1 MGFRQLAEPQG
12 FDVVIEPVDI
22 QIQRNQPY
30 DVYMLEHD
38 YVGSF
43 VIGFSLADPWLKD
56 FENSCTPT
64 VLYDNYITGNPSTAY
79 VGIDNDEGMELAVS
93 HLVRQGHRK
102 IAYLSNSLG
111 SQIIQIRYSAF
122 FRSMRKHGLKVS
134 YDNAGCSCFL
144 SECMEKHL
152 PNFLKS
158 EMTAIICSQDTIASA
173 ALVQCQQLGY
183 RVPEDVSIVGFDD
196 LPIAAYTSPP
206 LTTIR
211 QDRTEL
217 GKSGFFALS
226 SLLNHV
232 SISTFLL
239 HAQLIE
245 RKSTARISE
254 KQ

>member
-1 MGFRQLAEPQG
+1 
-12 FDVVIEPVDI
+12 
-22 QIQRNQPY
+22 
-30 DVYMLEHD
+30 
-38 YVGSF
+38 
-43 VIGFSLADPWLKD
+43 
-56 FENSCTPT
+56 
-64 VLYDNYITGNPSTAY
+64 
-79 VGIDNDEGMELAVS
+79 
-93 HLVRQGHRK
+93 
-102 IAYLSNSLG
+102 
-111 SQIIQIRYSAF
+111 
-122 FRSMRKHGLKVS
+122 
-134 YDNAGCSCFL
+134 
-144 SECMEKHL
+144 
-152 PNFLKS
+152 
-158 EMTAIICSQDTIASA
+158 MTAIICSQDTIASA

-254 KQ
+254 KQYTLARCSRKRTVCFDGIIFIANCSFYFRILFYLQFCFLE

>member
-93 HLVRQGHRK
+93 HLVRQGHQK

-122 FRSMRKHGLKVS
+122 FRSMRKHGLKAS

-144 SECMEKHL
+144 SECME
-152 PNFLKS
+152 NIF
-158 EMTAIICSQDTIASA
+158 Q
-173 ALVQCQQLGY
+173 
-183 RVPEDVSIVGFDD
+183 
-196 LPIAAYTSPP
+196 
-206 LTTIR
+206 
-211 QDRTEL
+211 
-217 GKSGFFALS
+217 
-226 SLLNHV
+226 
-232 SISTFLL
+232 TF
-239 HAQLIE
+239 
-245 RKSTARISE
+245 
-254 KQ
+254 